1 MQKVKKKN
9 YYFDFVIYWFRT
21 KIISEYFPVSQ
32 NKNHNIPNG
41 VEIIVYRFTT
51 GLLGLPTPNSRSKM
65 ALKITKLT
73 ILSAFFFTY
82 FYVSQTKKSSGKMIQ
97 YDLKYI
103 WYCINLIANQQ
114 AVISPEEKKTLKARL
129 RLTRSGQPII
139 AKPNSF
145 FLSLYLRQAV
155 ISPEKNVID

>member
-41 VEIIVYRFTT
+41 VEIFVYRFTT

-73 ILSAFFFTY
+73 ILSA
-82 FYVSQTKKSSGKMIQ
+82 I
-97 YDLKYI
+97 
-103 WYCINLIANQQ
+103 
-114 AVISPEEKKTLKARL
+114 
-129 RLTRSGQPII
+129 
-139 AKPNSF
+139 
-145 FLSLYLRQAV
+145 FLPTFMWQNDT
-155 ISPEKNVID
+155 I